1 MKDFTALVLVIACA
15 SGAHVHAQ
23 TATAKP
29 KAVEAV
35 PKAVAVGQPKKPKKE
50 PAQKDNKKKEPAQN
64 EDKSPANS
72 LFGRSAMGLNTNEP
86 TTTEI
91 YADEA
96 FFDSTKNMGTFSGR
110 VKVSDPRFNLQSD
123 KLTVFITKGENQGL
137 EKAIAEGNVGLVR
150 ERPDPKGG
158 PPTRAVGRADQAT
171 YTAATGDVELR
182 GTPRVQEGANMHVA
196 TSPDTVMIINQNSQL
211 RTHGP
216 SRTEIRQEGN
226 ADDAKQK
233 KREAKKAEAQAAPS
247 QSVPA
252 AALPTP

>member
-1 MKDFTALVLVIACA
+1 MKDLTALVLIIACA
-15 SGAHVHAQ
+15 SDAHVHAQ
-23 TATAKP
+23 TAAT
-29 KAVEAV
+29 
-35 PKAVAVGQPKKPKKE
+35 PKAVAAAPKAVAAAPAKKQKKQ
-50 PAQKDNKKKEPAQN
+50 PAQKENTEKEN
-64 EDKSPANS
+64 KSPANS
-72 LFGRSAMGLNTNEP
+72 LFGQSALGVNTNEP

-110 VKVSDPRFNLQSD
+110 VKVTDPRFNLQSD

-150 ERPDPKGG
+150 ERPDPSGG
-158 PPTRAVGRADQAT
+158 PPTRAVGRAEKAT

-182 GTPRVQEGANMHVA
+182 GTPRVQEGPNMHVA

-211 RTHGP
+211 TTHGP
-216 SRTEIRQEGN
+216 SRTEIRQEAN
-226 ADDAKQK
+226 EDQK
-233 KREAKKAEAQAAPS
+233 KEKKRAAKKAEAQAAPS
-247 QSVPA
+247 QSAPA